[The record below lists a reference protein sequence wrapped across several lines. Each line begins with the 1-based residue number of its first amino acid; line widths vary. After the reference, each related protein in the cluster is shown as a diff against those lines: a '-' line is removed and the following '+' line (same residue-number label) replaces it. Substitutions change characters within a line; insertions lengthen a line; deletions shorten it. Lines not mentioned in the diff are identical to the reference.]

1 MSDRGDLVSTIPLFA
16 GLSEGQRD
24 SVARLF
30 FQVQRS
36 DGDTVVAEGDD
47 SAVNFYVITSGEAVV
62 SVEGGEINRL
72 GRGDYFGEMALTKRR
87 PRSASVT
94 AVGPLEMLAISG
106 WNFAQLLSTD
116 PGIRRAVEQAIADH
130 VAVDELRS
138 VGQESQGAR

>member
-1 MSDRGDLVSTIPLFA
+1 MSDRGDLVSTIPLFG
-16 GLSEGQRD
+16 GLSEEQRD

-30 FQVQRS
+30 FQVERS

-62 SVEGGEINRL
+62 SVEGREINRL
-72 GRGDYFGEMALTKRR
+72 RRGDYFGEMALTKRR

-94 AVGPLEMLAISG
+94 AVGSLEMLAISG

-138 VGQESQGAR
+138 VGHESQGAH